1 MSDTGTQMREYAAYR
16 DFLNAITAQRQLDPT
31 RGLFGEAVVGGP
43 PTADPTAIS
52 EAQEYNRRAAE
63 VRDFLNGIAAQRS
76 NPAADYE
83 PSDYASGP
91 GEVIDYWKP
100 KAPLPPSPVAT
111 PVPGWMQPEPPAMN
125 NGPAVRPPPRTT
137 TRTTVPRS

>member
-1 MSDTGTQMREYAAYR
+1 MSDVNAQMQEYAAYR
-16 DFLNAITAQRQLDPT
+16 DFLNAIAAQHQLDPT

-43 PTADPTAIS
+43 PTADPAAIAQ
-52 EAQEYNRRAAE
+52 AQEYNQRAAS
-63 VRDFLNGIAAQRS
+63 VRDFLNSVAAQQS

-111 PVPGWMQPEPPAMN
+111 PVPGWMAPEPPSMTNA
-125 NGPAVRPPPRTT
+125 PAPAQPQRTT
-137 TRTTVPRS
+137 TRTTVPRR